1 MSTDSAP
8 RRIDR
13 KKQAQRDEASSEAQA
28 GRRSP
33 PHDATAERGVLA
45 AITWS
50 PTARSLAFEQ
60 LDERHFYLPQHQ
72 RIYNAL
78 DLLNQENRE
87 IDALVIKD
95 KLKTL
100 GTLDD
105 AGGEAYVDEVLT
117 TETSGLHIGE
127 YIEILLNQTIA
138 RRLHHM
144 AQEVLADVHA
154 GGASP
159 TAILDDVSGTLLQIA
174 EDRSKDQNVYIDRP
188 MDEIFNEMQ
197 QAARDGYFIK
207 PSVTTGFP
215 SLDKALDGGFKP
227 GEFAVVAA
235 RPGIGKTTFMLNA
248 IRGLIEKS
256 RRDASETPIAIFSL
270 EMTEKQLSENLLASI
285 SKTDARLIKTR
296 TFFSDARNIRDQEA
310 YDNVVGAITELRAKK
325 LILQMA
331 PGMNVRV
338 LGSKLKRYIQNP
350 GIKAAYIDYLQ
361 LMSPVKSSNSR
372 QEDVAGMSTAMK
384 RLALDLGIPIIV
396 LSQLNRGPE
405 NRTSPEPQLADLR
418 ESGAIE
424 QDADIVMML
433 YREEKDEAL
442 SNLVRVRIAK
452 NRNGPTTSG
461 NKNIKLSFRN
471 AMFRLDEMADE
482 YTQIGP

>member
-1 MSTDSAP
+1 MSSDTAP
-8 RRIDR
+8 RGRIDR
-13 KKQAQRDEASSEAQA
+13 RKQAQRDEAASEAMS

-33 PHDATAERGVLA
+33 PHDPGAERGVLA

-78 DLLNQENRE
+78 DQLNQENRE
-87 IDALVIKD
+87 IDALVVKD

-100 GTLDD
+100 GTLED
-105 AGGEAYVDEVLT
+105 AGGEAFVDEVLT
-117 TETSGLHIGE
+117 SETSGLHISE

-138 RRLHHM
+138 RRLHHL

-174 EDRSKDQNVYIDRP
+174 EDRLKDQNVYIDRP
-188 MDEIFNEMQ
+188 MDEIFREMQ
-197 QAARDGYFIK
+197 QAAQDGFFIK
-207 PSVTTGFP
+207 PSVTSGFP

-227 GEFAVVAA
+227 GELIVIAA
-235 RPGIGKTTFMLNA
+235 RPGIGKTTFMLNS
-248 IRGLIEKS
+248 IRGVIEKS
-256 RRDASETPIAIFSL
+256 RPSQVEVPIAVFSL

-285 SKTDARLIKTR
+285 SKTDARLIKSR
-296 TFFSDARNIRDQEA
+296 TFFSDQRNIRDEEA
-310 YDNVVGAITELRAKK
+310 FNNVVGGITELRAKK
-325 LILQMA
+325 IIIQMA
-331 PGMNVRV
+331 PGMNVRI
-338 LGSKLKRYIQNP
+338 LGSKLKRYLQNP
-350 GIKAAYIDYLQ
+350 GVKAAYIDYLQ
-361 LMSPVKSSNSR
+361 LMAPVKTSNSR

-384 RLALDLGIPIIV
+384 RLALSLNIPIIV

-424 QDADIVMML
+424 QDADVVMML

-442 SNLVRVRIAK
+442 TNTVRVRIAK

-461 NKNIKLSFRN
+461 ERNVKLGFRSS
-471 AMFRLDEMADE
+471 MFRLDEQTDE
-482 YTQIGP
+482 YNPI